1 MAIGTLIRK
10 AQRHETCVTI
20 SVPRSGPATLA
31 AFVRRIYNS
40 EQNKRKRGNG
50 ARSDALDGASADE
63 LYHRARDGAERAPD
77 RERDNADE
85 VRAPASPAI
94 GSRSP
99 DRHRYRR
106 GEHVSRKRPRVQVG
120 TAKLRQSHRH
130 DRADDRVVEPG
141 KNDREQHTEQH
152 QHAALSGGIHL

>member
-1 MAIGTLIRK
+1 MRDDQRPKEWSGDTRDRPRAAGR
-10 AQRHETCVTI
+10 AQR
-20 SVPRSGPATLA
+20 PP

-40 EQNKRKRGNG
+40 EQNKRKRGNS
-50 ARSDALDGASADE
+50 ARSDALDGASTDK
-63 LYHRARDGAERAPD
+63 LHHRTRDGAERAPD
-77 RERDNADE
+77 GERDNADE

-106 GEHVSRKRPRVQVG
+106 SEHVSRKRPRVQVG
-120 TAKLRQSHRH
+120 TPKLGQSHRH

-141 KNDREQHTEQH
+141 KNDREQHTEQDE
-152 QHAALSGGIHL
+152 HAALPGGMDI

>member
-1 MAIGTLIRK
+1 MRYDQCSEEWSGDTRDGPRAAGR
-10 AQRHETCVTI
+10 AQR
-20 SVPRSGPATLA
+20 PA

-40 EQNKRKRGNG
+40 EQNKRKSRNG
-50 ARSDALDGASADE
+50 SRSDALDGASADE
-63 LYHRARDGAERAPD
+63 LHHRARDGAEPTPN

-94 GSRSP
+94 GSWSP

-120 TAKLRQSHRH
+120 TAKLRQRHRH
-130 DRADDRVVEPG
+130 DRADDRVVEAG
-141 KNDREQHTEQH
+141 KNDREQHTEQD
-152 QHAALSGGIHL
+152 QYAALSGGIHL